1 MRAVNIGIVG
11 IWDTTSKADRYCSFQ
26 EINQLS
32 LFTSLVCDGDA
43 TSTIGL
49 GRPDSAR
56 VMFLYFVCR

>member
-11 IWDTTSKADRYCSFQ
+11 VWDTTSKADRYCSFQ

-32 LFTSLVCDGDA
+32 FFTLLVCEAGV